1 MFKWM
6 RLINFQ
12 SHPDSILR
20 FHPGVNVII
29 GESDQGKTSIFR
41 ALYWLR
47 NNRPSG
53 DDFVS
58 QWADRAEVELETDD
72 DPPVHV
78 HRLRSRG
85 GGVNQYY
92 VQGGQPFEGF
102 GLKVPPAVVQ
112 ALNIEDINLQPQ
124 MAGPYLLGDSPSEV
138 ARYLNQLVDL
148 DIIDRSVTNI
158 RGILSG
164 ETRELET
171 TRANLE
177 QTDRDLEGYKW
188 LPEAEGRLTV
198 LEGLEKGLR
207 DLEQSS
213 ALLHHHIVLARE
225 IKTELARI
233 NPPAGTREKVE
244 KLWALYEGIQEKEKQ
259 AEQLDGVIAAL
270 DFQEKRVSKAGAVR
284 NSLSYISELQPLL
297 ENRKTLNHIIGNI
310 VMYSSEQ
317 GRNQQER
324 DRLAA
329 TMPEE
334 CPLCGGSLK

>member
-1 MFKWM
+1 M
-6 RLINFQ
+6 RLLNFQ

-58 QWADRAEVELETDD
+58 NWADRAEVELETDD
-72 DPPVHV
+72 DPPIHV

-164 ETRELET
+164 ETRDLET
-171 TRANLE
+171 AKATLK
-177 QTDRDLEGYKW
+177 QTEEALEGYKW

-198 LEGLEKGLR
+198 LEGMEQELKA
-207 DLEQSS
+207 LEQSS
-213 ALLHHHIVLARE
+213 VLLETRIISTRQFEA
-225 IKTELARI
+225 ELASLR
-233 NPPAGTREKVE
+233 PPAGIREKVE
-244 KLWALYEGIQEKEKQ
+244 KLWTTYEEIQEKEKQ
-259 AEQLDGVIAAL
+259 AEQLDGAVAAIY
-270 DFQEKRVSKAGAVR
+270 FQEKRVAKAGTVH

-317 GRNQQER
+317 GRNQLER

-334 CPLCGGSLK
+334 CPLCGGPLK